1 MATAERQSRR
11 ITLWLERAP
20 STVFT
25 LYGIT
30 AAFSTYFCMYA
41 FRKPFSA
48 AKFEGLFFASSEIEL
63 KTVLVAS
70 QIVGYSL
77 SKFVGIKVCSEVEPG
92 ARARALVTLIL
103 WAEAALVAF
112 AVVPDSLKLVP
123 IFLNGLAL
131 GMVWGMVVGYLEGR
145 RTSELLLVG
154 LSCSFIVASGAVKN
168 VGLALMKGYA
178 VSEAWMPAAVGAL
191 SLVPFLASVWFLD
204 QIPPATPED
213 QAARTIR
220 ETMDRV
226 HRWGFM
232 RHFLLGMLLLVTAY
246 LFLTAYRDYRDN
258 FMVELF
264 EELGYSHKEDQSLIT
279 RTEMIVAF
287 SVMAVVASV
296 NLIKNNRLGLSA
308 IFAIMLAGFALMG
321 AATAM
326 LDRQAIS
333 GRTWI
338 TLIGLG
344 AYLVYVPYNSVLF
357 DRLIAS
363 TRVVGTAVFA
373 IYVADAVG
381 YSGSVVTLLVKD
393 AGLGGLSKVDFFRG
407 FTYLLSVS
415 GLALIAAS
423 ALYFLVFKSHGH
435 GRGQQVR

>member
-1 MATAERQSRR
+1 MAEAQRQSRPF
-11 ITLWLERAP
+11 TLWLAQAP
-20 STVFT
+20 TAVFT
-25 LYGIT
+25 FYGIT
-30 AAFSTYFCMYA
+30 AAFCTYFCMYA

-48 AKFEGLFFASSEIEL
+48 AKFEGLVFPGSDVEL

-70 QIVGYSL
+70 QIIGYAL
-77 SKFVGIKVCSEVEPG
+77 SKFVGIKVCSEVGPG
-92 ARARALVTLIL
+92 RRARALVTLIL

-112 AVVPDSLKLVP
+112 ALVPDSLKLVP
-123 IFLNGLAL
+123 IFLNGLSL

-168 VGLALMKGYA
+168 VGLALMHGDA

-191 SLVPFLASVWFLD
+191 FLVPFLASVWLLD

-226 HRWGFM
+226 HRWAFL

-264 EELGYSHKEDQSLIT
+264 EELGYSHKSDRSLIT
-279 RTEMIVAF
+279 QTEMIVAF
-287 SVMAVVASV
+287 GVMAVVASV
-296 NLIKNNRLGLSA
+296 NLVKNNRLGLLA
-308 IFAIMLAGFALMG
+308 IFAIMLAGFALLG
-321 AATAM
+321 AATVL
-326 LDRQAIS
+326 LDREIIG
-333 GRTWI
+333 GRAWI

-393 AGLGGLSKVDFFRG
+393 AGLGGMSKVDFFRG
-407 FTYLLSVS
+407 FTYFLSVA
-415 GLALIAAS
+415 GGALVAAS
-423 ALYFLVFKSHGH
+423 ALYFLVFKAHRGRRIHGD
-435 GRGQQVR
+435 